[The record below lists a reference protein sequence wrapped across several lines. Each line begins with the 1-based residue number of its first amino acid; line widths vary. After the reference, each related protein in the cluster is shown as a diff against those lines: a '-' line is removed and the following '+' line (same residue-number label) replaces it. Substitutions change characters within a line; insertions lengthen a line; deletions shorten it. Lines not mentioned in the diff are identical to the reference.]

1 VPFALQWWGV
11 QGSDP
16 YAPAASAFDLSGFA
30 VLTAATGG
38 GAAVLTRLN
47 VPNAFMLGPLITA
60 AAITAGGF
68 AWSSLP
74 TPILNA
80 GQLLIGVALGSRF
93 APEFFRAAPRY
104 LASVALLTF
113 VYLAACAIF
122 GVWLAQAAGIA
133 TATAILATTPG
144 GIGEMAIRAKVL
156 RLGAPIVTVFHSLR
170 LTLVVLVIGVLF
182 RAVTWIQRR
191 SHA

>member
-1 VPFALQWWGV
+1 VVGV

-30 VLTAATGG
+30 VLRAATGG
-38 GAAVLTRLN
+38 GAAVLARLN
-47 VPNAFMLGPLITA
+47 VPNAFMLGPL
-60 AAITAGGF
+60 ITAGGF

-104 LASVALLTF
+104 LPSVALLTF

-122 GVWLAQAAGIA
+122 GAWLVQAAGIA

-144 GIGEMAIRAKVL
+144 GSAR
-156 RLGAPIVTVFHSLR
+156 
-170 LTLVVLVIGVLF
+170 
-182 RAVTWIQRR
+182 WR
-191 SHA
+191 SQPRS